1 MTSTSKSSENF
12 FRVWGPG
19 ALQLQEPLHGVRQG
33 PLAQPPVVPRADVHR
48 APALLSRANHKLK
61 IVVGGLSPADSPAEG
76 QSAVS
81 VQVSGQPCS
90 LQALLCLGQRFGDRN
105 LI

>member
-1 MTSTSKSSENF
+1 MTRSLT
-12 FRVWGPG
+12 
-19 ALQLQEPLHGVRQG
+19 
-33 PLAQPPVVPRADVHR
+33 
-48 APALLSRANHKLK
+48 KLK
-61 IVVGGLSPADSPAEG
+61 IVVGELSPADSPAEG

-81 VQVSGQPCS
+81 VQVADQPCS